1 MFAPP
6 PDIST
11 EIFARVPD
19 KLRRKD
25 SDCEFAKVQTP
36 GQRMDCFLEGPSFDR
51 EGNLYCVDIAY
62 GRIFRVTPK
71 AEWDVVAEYD
81 GTPNGLKI
89 HKDGRIFIADYKHGI
104 MELDARSGTVT
115 PFRIK
120 YRLEGF
126 KGCNDLFFAANGDM
140 YFTDQGQTGWHD
152 PTGRVYRLQPDG
164 HLECLVDTI
173 PSPNGLVM
181 NKDESRLYVAVTR
194 ANAVWRMPLIDGGVV
209 KVGTFIQLS
218 GGHAGPDGMALDEQ
232 GGLVVAH
239 AGFGSVWH
247 FSELGEPIARVRSCA
262 GLMTTNVAF
271 GGADR
276 KDLYITEST
285 TGTILKARLSV
296 AGKVMYSHQ

>member
-6 PDIST
+6 PDIQT

-19 KLRRKD
+19 SLRRKD
-25 SDCEFAKVQTP
+25 TDCEFARVQTP
-36 GQRMDCFLEGPSFDR
+36 GHRMDCFLEGPSFDK

-62 GRIFRVTPK
+62 GRIFRITPN

-104 MELDARSGTVT
+104 MELDPRSGKVT
-115 PFRIK
+115 PFCLK

-126 KGCNDLFFAANGDM
+126 KGCNDLFFAANGDL

-152 PTGRVYRLQPDG
+152 PTGRVYRMKPDG

-194 ANAVWRMPLIDGGVV
+194 ANAVWRMPLMDSGVV

-239 AGFGSVWH
+239 AGMGSVWH
-247 FSELGEPIARVRSCA
+247 FNELGEPIGRVRSCT

-276 KDLYITEST
+276 KDIYITEST

-296 AGKVMYSHQ
+296 AGKVMYSHR